1 MLRNKKPDSKYPKV
15 NLIARRNN
23 MRVIA
28 GTRKGLPLKAVPG
41 TNTRPTTDKVKES
54 IFNMIGPYFD
64 GGIAVDLF
72 AGSGNLGIESLS
84 RGIDTCIFIE
94 KDQKAMQTIVENL
107 QKCRLEES
115 SERYKIDA
123 SRAVKAFEKR
133 ELQIDLLFVD
143 PPYSKVQYYELAQK
157 IVAIGCMKDTGI
169 IVCEHDKTVDLET
182 DFGIFTLTRQETY
195 GSTVISIYR
204 KRKEEGN

>member
-1 MLRNKKPDSKYPKV
+1 MRIISGNYGG
-15 NLIARRNN
+15 RRLKSL
-23 MRVIA
+23 A
-28 GTRKGLPLKAVPG
+28 GA
-41 TNTRPTTDKVKES
+41 NTRPTTDKVKES

-64 GGIAVDLF
+64 GGTAVDLF
-72 AGSGNLGIESLS
+72 AGSGNLGIEALS

-94 KDQKAMQTIVENL
+94 KDQKAMQTIVDNL

-143 PPYSKVQYYELAQK
+143 PPYSKVQFYDLARK
-157 IVAIGCMKDTGI
+157 IVELGCMKDTGI

-182 DFGIFTLTRQETY
+182 DLETFTLTRRETY
-195 GSTVISIYR
+195 GNTIISIYR
-204 KRKEEGN
+204 KRMEEGN